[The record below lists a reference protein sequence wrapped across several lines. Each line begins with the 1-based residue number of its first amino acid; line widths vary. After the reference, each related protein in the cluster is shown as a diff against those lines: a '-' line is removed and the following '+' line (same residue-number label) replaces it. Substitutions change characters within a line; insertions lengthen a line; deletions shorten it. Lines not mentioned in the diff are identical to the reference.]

1 MRRKETH
8 HAKRKWIKILLLL
21 VPLCLVVLLGCMH
34 EEDYVGTYTCK
45 HESGKESIT
54 LHPNHTFLQIIDD
67 GNSLDSNKGIWHV
80 ESNMLVLDGWMMPK
94 TLIQDEEIKARLSV
108 GKKRFLFTYV
118 INNCV
123 IIDDDQPEF
132 NPCKE

>member
-1 MRRKETH
+1 M
-8 HAKRKWIKILLLL
+8 IVISLG
-21 VPLCLVVLLGCMH
+21 VFFYVLFGCSQD
-34 EEDYVGTYTCK
+34 ENFIGTYTCK
-45 HESGKESIT
+45 YESGKESIT
-54 LHPNHTFLQIIDD
+54 LHSNHTFLQIIDD
-67 GNSLDSNKGIWHV
+67 GNSLDSNKGIWYV

-94 TLIQDEEIKARLSV
+94 TLIQDEEIKTRLSV